1 MNLRDF
7 TSLSHTIRQTSSVEF
22 GCTEKIFTFSA
33 GKDSVFL
40 NSSDDGGLFSEYGAP
55 EEGEL
60 KKWEAVP
67 LTKELIS

>member
-1 MNLRDF
+1 MNQTIFLRRVWF
-7 TSLSHTIRQTSSVEF
+7 
-22 GCTEKIFTFSA
+22 FTFCA
-33 GKDSVFL
+33 FKDSVFL
-40 NSSDDGGLFSEYGAP
+40 NYCHGDGVFSEYGAP